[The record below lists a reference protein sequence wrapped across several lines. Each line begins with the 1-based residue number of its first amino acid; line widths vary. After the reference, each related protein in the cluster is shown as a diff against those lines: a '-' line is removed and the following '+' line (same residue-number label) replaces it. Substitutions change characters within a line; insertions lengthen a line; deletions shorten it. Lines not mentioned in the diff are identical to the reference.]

1 MKNKMVALVFVL
13 LTIFV
18 VYGFFSLY
26 EPYESV
32 ENEGWSDRARRNPY
46 LAAEQFLDRTGIK
59 VTSSYDYEKLSGLP
73 RDGMVFIS
81 NASRTMNRKRI
92 DELLDWVKLGGHLVI
107 AAPIHNDDNPDP
119 LLSRFDIK
127 NIGYNWFD
135 DENDEQTTDEEKND
149 SHKPANKKDKL
160 SREEKIE
167 RTQQEIMRQ
176 LNQTLTETPADEDED
191 LDITLL
197 NFNQLDYR
205 FRVHFSEM
213 SSLEH
218 PVLFRE
224 DKTTKPSPYP
234 APFYWA
240 GSEDRI
246 HFMQIAL
253 DQGLISV
260 ISDRYIW
267 QSSHINRLDHAYLLW
282 FLSKNSSEV
291 ILLYGV
297 FTPSLFDYALKYIP
311 ELLFIFCIWLLAWLV
326 YRGRRFS
333 PIRDASIEQ
342 HRSIVEHIQASAE
355 FLWSEDY
362 KQRLIE
368 PVRKE
373 VLRALQ
379 HHDPGFTRLDQEQK
393 INYIQQLTGID
404 GQQINAALFAQFN
417 VKDIEFT
424 AMMRDL
430 QTIRNTL

>member
-1 MKNKMVALVFVL
+1 MKNKWVGLVFLL
-13 LTIFV
+13 LTTLV

-59 VTSSYDYEKLSGLP
+59 VTSSFDYEKLSGLP
-73 RDGMVFIS
+73 QDGMVFIS

-92 DELLDWVKLGGHLVI
+92 DELLDWVRRGGHLVI
-107 AAPIHNDDNPDP
+107 AAPVHNDDNPDP

-127 NIGYNWFD
+127 NIGQNWFD
-135 DENDEQTTDEEKND
+135 DEGDGPVDDDEKKEQNR
-149 SHKPANKKDKL
+149 SAGKKDKL

-176 LNQTLTETPADEDED
+176 LNQTLDGTSVKEDED

-197 NFNQLDYR
+197 SFNQLDYR

-218 PVLFRE
+218 PILFRD

-234 APFYWA
+234 DPFYWA

-246 HFMQIAL
+246 HFMQIGL
-253 DQGLISV
+253 EQGLISI
-260 ISDRYIW
+260 ISDKYIW
-267 QSSHINRLDHAYLLW
+267 QSNSINRLDHAYLLW

-297 FTPSLFDYALKYIP
+297 FTPSLLDYAVKYIP
-311 ELLFIFCIWLLAWLV
+311 ELLFIFLVWLLAWLI

-355 FLWSEDY
+355 FLWNEDY

-379 HHDPGFTRLDQEQK
+379 HHDPGFTQLDQGQK

-404 GQQINAALFAQFN
+404 EQQVNAALFAQFN